1 MENGITEWKSI
12 ELVDKGWS
20 DDKKYKVLTNNNEEL
35 LLKVSDISKYTSKRA
50 EFEVIKSLEN
60 KKILMPKAIDIGV
73 WQEKEIVYTVYTWLS
88 GEDAEGKIKQ
98 FSSEMQYELGLT
110 AGMYLKEIHSIS
122 APDSVESWEI
132 RFNRKIDT
140 KIRRYK
146 ECGIEFFGAEKMIN
160 YLNNNRD
167 LLINRPQ
174 CLQHGDYHINNMI
187 ITPENKLGIID
198 FNRFDYG
205 DPWEEFNR
213 IVWCA
218 QASTEFAS
226 GYINGYFNDDVPA
239 DFFKLMLLY
248 ICSNSLSS
256 VYWAVP
262 FGREQVDIMLNQIRE
277 IQQWYNGLE
286 NYIPNWYH
294 KNYKEKTQH

>member
-12 ELVDKGWS
+12 ELIDKGWS
-20 DDKKYKVLTNNNEEL
+20 ADKKYKVLTKSNEEL
-35 LLKVSDISKYTSKRA
+35 LLKISDISKYESKRA
-50 EFEVIKSLEN
+50 EFEVIKSLKDKE
-60 KKILMPKAIDIGV
+60 ILMPKAIDLGV
-73 WQEKEIVYTVYTWLS
+73 WQEKELVYAVYTWIN
-88 GEDAEGKIKQ
+88 GEDAEERIKE
-98 FSSEMQYELGLT
+98 FSKEKQYELGVV
-110 AGMYLKEIHSIS
+110 AGKYLKEIHSIV
-122 APDSVESWEI
+122 APDDVEDWEI

-140 KIRRYK
+140 KIQKYK
-146 ECGIEFFGAEKMIN
+146 ECGIEFNGAEKMIN
-160 YLNNNRD
+160 YLNSNRE
-167 LLINRPQ
+167 LLKNRPQ

-218 QASTEFAS
+218 QASPEFAS
-226 GYINGYFNDDVPA
+226 GYINGYFNGNVPEK
-239 DFFKLMLLY
+239 FFRLLLLY

-262 FGREQVDIMLNQIRE
+262 FGQEQVDVMLNQIHE
-277 IQQWYNGLE
+277 IMGWFNE
-286 NYIPNWYH
+286 CESYIPNWYFR
-294 KNYKEKTQH
+294 K